1 MCTHLRSRW
10 GVDGGVLLM
19 HETAKPS
26 AQTVLKPC
34 PCCGGEAH
42 FRTETASMAGQE
54 YQVGYVICMDC
65 GMRTRSAP
73 MDGFTGVDWVE
84 EDFAALWN
92 RRAGDGKVDVL
103 GEYRADQ

>member
-1 MCTHLRSRW
+1 
-10 GVDGGVLLM
+10 M

-34 PCCGGEAH
+34 PCCGGEAAYREVYSGGGH
-42 FRTETASMAGQE
+42 DWHTEGKI
-54 YQVGYVICMDC
+54 VCMDC
-65 GMRTRSAP
+65 GLQTREAP
-73 MDGFTGVDWVE
+73 VDGFYGVEWTY